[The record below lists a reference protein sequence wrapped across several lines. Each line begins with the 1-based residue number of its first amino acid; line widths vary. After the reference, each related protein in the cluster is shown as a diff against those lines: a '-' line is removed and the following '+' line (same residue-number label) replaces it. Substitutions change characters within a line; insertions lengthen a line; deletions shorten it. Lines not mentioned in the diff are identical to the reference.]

1 VSRGPPIRAVALN
14 ARMPIELG
22 AAELEVVDAVAR
34 GVDGD
39 GSIGRREA
47 RRDIERADDGR
58 TCLE

>member
-1 VSRGPPIRAVALN
+1 
-14 ARMPIELG
+14 MPIELG

-39 GSIGRREA
+39 GSIGRRGA